1 MFKYLYGKKEYLD
14 DFIQGRQGLRY
25 SDIAHYSIME
35 NEKMRDDELAKKFV
49 FDKNNVV
56 IQINDFKLDPNNMAD
71 NPFITLSPPRCFCAC
86 FSGKKNDPDLYE
98 RFKADVCLEID
109 IDKLVEL
116 LTVAA
121 SNLSGMAVVHRDVT
135 YYPGVMSAPV
145 PDLESALFYK
155 PDVYS
160 IEDEYRVALTVPP
173 HRKAFMSSEGVRVEM
188 FSDDPGDLR
197 HLFINSNEPGMNGYY
212 LESVSYRP

>member
-25 SDIAHYSIME
+25 SDIAYYSVMG
-35 NEKMRDDELAKKFV
+35 NEQMRDDELAKRFV

-56 IQINDFKLDPNNMAD
+56 IQINDFKLDPNNMAA
-71 NPFITLSPPRCFCAC
+71 NPFVTLSPQRCFCAC
-86 FSGKKNDPDLYE
+86 FSGKKNDPKLYE

-109 IDKLVEL
+109 IAKLVEL

-121 SNLSGMAVVHRDVT
+121 SKFSGMAVVHRDVT
-135 YYPGVMSAPV
+135 YYPSVMSEPV

-155 PDVYS
+155 RDIYS
-160 IEDEYRVALTVPP
+160 IEDEYRVALTVPQ
-173 HRKAFMSSEGVRVEM
+173 HRKAFLSDEGVRVEM
-188 FSDDPGDLR
+188 FSDDPADLR
-197 HLFINSNEPGMNGYY
+197 HLFINGNEPDMNSYY